1 MAYLSS
7 FDISSYGLSA
17 QRFRMDLIS
26 SNIAN
31 ANTTRTSEGGPY
43 QRKDVVFKAIDFS
56 KTLNEKIA
64 ENNNMLEYENPL
76 DDSFLQ
82 ENANP
87 AIMSVIVDKVIRDES
102 EFTYK
107 FEPSHPDDNEEGY
120 VAYPNVNPVIEMANL
135 IEATRAYQANV
146 SAFQSAK
153 AIAQSAIDIL
163 K

>member
-1 MAYLSS
+1 
-7 FDISSYGLSA
+7 
-17 QRFRMDLIS
+17 
-26 SNIAN
+26 
-31 ANTTRTSEGGPY
+31 
-43 QRKDVVFKAIDFS
+43 
-56 KTLNEKIA
+56 
-64 ENNNMLEYENPL
+64 
-76 DDSFLQ
+76 
-82 ENANP
+82 
-87 AIMSVIVDKVIRDES
+87 VDKVVRDES

-107 FEPSHPDDNEEGY
+107 FEPSHPDANEEGY